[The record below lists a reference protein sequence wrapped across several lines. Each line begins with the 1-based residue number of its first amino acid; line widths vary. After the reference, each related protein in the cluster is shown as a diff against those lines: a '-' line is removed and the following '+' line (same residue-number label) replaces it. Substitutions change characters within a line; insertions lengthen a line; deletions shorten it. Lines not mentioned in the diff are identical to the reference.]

1 MKRNLWLAGIVLV
14 LLASVFGLAGCERAK
29 PAPDPTVTPGT
40 GPEGATATASSPV
53 ETTQAGTPVASPESP
68 TSATEEP
75 VTAETPPSE
84 ATQPTPAPTQAPA
97 AVPAGGV
104 EHVVAWGETVEII
117 ASRYGVSAQ
126 DIIAAN
132 NLTNPDLIRAG
143 DVLIIPG
150 VEAPSQEAGVHI
162 VRQGETL
169 KSIASLYGTTVDA
182 LARAN
187 GIVNPNYIWVGQR
200 LTIPGATT
208 SGQTGGQTY
217 VVQPGDTLSSI
228 AVQFGTTAWAIAYE
242 NNLPNVNVI
251 YVGQTLRIP

>member
-1 MKRNLWLAGIVLV
+1 MRKKLWLTGILLI
-14 LLASVFGLAGCERAK
+14 LLALLIGLAGCERAK
-29 PAPDPTVTPGT
+29 PAPTPTAEAH
-40 GPEGATATASSPV
+40 PEGATKTPAT
-53 ETTQAGTPVASPESP
+53 
-68 TSATEEP
+68 
-75 VTAETPPSE
+75 PSE
-84 ATQPTPAPTQAPA
+84 ATPLGSPAGTPEPSESVTAQPPAGETPTVVPSEPTAAPSEPAPS
-97 AVPAGGV
+97 VPTEGV
-104 EHVVAWGETVEII
+104 EHVVAWGETVELI

-150 VEAPSQEAGVHI
+150 ATTPSPEAGVHI

-169 KSIASLYGTTVDA
+169 RSIASMYGTTVDA

-200 LTIPGATT
+200 LTIPGAG
-208 SGQTGGQTY
+208 SSQAGGQTY

-228 AVQFGTTAWAIAYE
+228 AVRFGTTAWAIAYA
-242 NNLPNVNVI
+242 NNLPNVNTI
-251 YVGQTLRIP
+251 YVGQTLLIP

>member
-1 MKRNLWLAGIVLV
+1 
-14 LLASVFGLAGCERAK
+14 
-29 PAPDPTVTPGT
+29 
-40 GPEGATATASSPV
+40 
-53 ETTQAGTPVASPESP
+53 
-68 TSATEEP
+68 
-75 VTAETPPSE
+75 
-84 ATQPTPAPTQAPA
+84 
-97 AVPAGGV
+97 V

-150 VEAPSQEAGVHI
+150 VEAPAQEAGVHI

-182 LARAN
+182 IARAN
-187 GIVNPNYIWVGQR
+187 GIVNPNYIYVGQR
-200 LTIPGATT
+200 LIIPGATT

>member
-1 MKRNLWLAGIVLV
+1 MRKNLWLAGALLIMLVLV
-14 LLASVFGLAGCERAK
+14 IGLGGCERAK
-29 PAPDPTVTPGT
+29 PAPTATPTPGT
-40 GPEGATATASSPV
+40 GSERPTTAATSPAETA
-53 ETTQAGTPVASPESP
+53 QAGTPAASPEAEASI
-68 TSATEEP
+68 
-75 VTAETPPSE
+75 TAEPPTEGTPTGAAPQS
-84 ATQPTPAPTQAPA
+84 TPAPTQPPA
-97 AVPAGGV
+97 RVPAEGV

-117 ASRYGVSAQ
+117 ASRYGVSAD
-126 DIIAAN
+126 DIVAAN

-150 VEAPSQEAGVHI
+150 VAAPSQEPGVHI

-169 KSIASLYGTTVDA
+169 QSIAAMYGTTVDA

-187 GIVNPNYIWVGQR
+187 GIVNANYIWVGQR

-208 SGQTGGQTY
+208 SQAGGQTY

-228 AVQFGTTAWAIAYE
+228 AVRFNTTAWAIAYA

-251 YVGQTLRIP
+251 YVGQTLLIP